1 MHAYNRP
8 IMTERRGLGTRSTP
22 EVLAARLR
30 EAIADGSLAPGQA
43 LHQEDLS
50 ARFGVSRSPLREALR
65 HLEGE
70 GLVVYQPNRGAIVAT
85 LTRAE
90 IQQIYEIR
98 KILESAAIRLAM
110 PNIERGVIANAK
122 AAARRLRESA
132 EGRPWARAHWEFH
145 AVLYAAARRPMLVAL
160 IARHHVRLERLPDPA
175 TFVRRVRRISPA
187 DHRELLDACLDHDA
201 DAAAACTT
209 AHLSR
214 LEEIALALLPTARD

>member
-1 MHAYNRP
+1 MHGYNHP
-8 IMTERRGLGTRSTP
+8 SMTERGGLGTRSTP

-65 HLEGE
+65 QLEGE
-70 GLVVYQPNRGAIVAT
+70 GLVDYQPNRGAIVAT
-85 LTRAE
+85 LTRSE
-90 IQQIYEIR
+90 IRQIYEIR
-98 KILESAAIRLAM
+98 RILESSAIRLAM
-110 PNIERGVIANAK
+110 PHIDAAVIANAK
-122 AAARRLRESA
+122 AAVRRLREAA

-145 AVLYAAARRPMLVAL
+145 AILYAAAHRPMLVDL

-187 DHRELLDACLDHDA
+187 DHRSLLEACVKHDA
-201 DAAAACTT
+201 DGAAACTT
-209 AHLSR
+209 AHLGR
-214 LEEIALALLPTARD
+214 LEEIALALTPRARD